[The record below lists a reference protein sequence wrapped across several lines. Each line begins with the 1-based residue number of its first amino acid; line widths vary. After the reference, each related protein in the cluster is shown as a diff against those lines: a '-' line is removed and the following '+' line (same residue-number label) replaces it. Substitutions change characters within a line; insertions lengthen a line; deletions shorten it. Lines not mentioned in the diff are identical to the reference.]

1 MGLLILILGLIVF
14 FGAHTFVTFREA
26 RAAAIERLGL
36 TGYRALFALV
46 SLAGLALIVWGFG
59 QYRAHDWI
67 QVWSPPAFM
76 RHITVGLMLFA
87 VILFTAAFIPSHIKA
102 KAKHPMLAGVKTWAL
117 AHLLSNGDLGSIL
130 LFGSFLAWGV
140 YARIAAKRR
149 GDVGRR
155 PRRRAG
161 PTTSSWSC
169 SASSFISRSA
179 TPSIRSSSACRC
191 SGMIPKSLFVQV
203 MRKTRNQA
211 GRDQPLPPDIRA
223 RKGGEPIVCL
233 TSYHAHTARIV
244 DKHCDVIL
252 VGDSLGMVMHG
263 LETTVPVTL
272 DMMILQGHAV
282 MRGSKRA
289 LVVVDMPFGSYEAS
303 KEQAFM
309 NAARVLKE
317 TGCGAIKVEG
327 GTRMAETIRFL
338 VERGVPVM
346 AHVGLTPQAINVI
359 GSFRAQGREEADWA
373 RIEDDALAVAEAGAF
388 SVVIEAVAEP
398 LARKLTAAVQ
408 IPTIGIGASVA
419 CDGQILVLEDML
431 GLSPRVPKFVKRYTD
446 LGPGIDKAIAD
457 YAAEVRARTFPGP
470 RARLC
475 DEGQKALNP

>member
-1 MGLLILILGLIVF
+1 MSVQDEIK
-14 FGAHTFVTFREA
+14 
-26 RAAAIERLGL
+26 RL
-36 TGYRALFALV
+36 
-46 SLAGLALIVWGFG
+46 
-59 QYRAHDWI
+59 
-67 QVWSPPAFM
+67 
-76 RHITVGLMLFA
+76 
-87 VILFTAAFIPSHIKA
+87 TA
-102 KAKHPMLAGVKTWAL
+102 
-117 AHLLSNGDLGSIL
+117 
-130 LFGSFLAWGV
+130 
-140 YARIAAKRR
+140 
-149 GDVGRR
+149 
-155 PRRRAG
+155 
-161 PTTSSWSC
+161 
-169 SASSFISRSA
+169 
-179 TPSIRSSSACRC
+179 
-191 SGMIPKSLFVQV
+191 
-203 MRKTRNQA
+203 
-211 GRDQPLPPDIRA
+211 PDIFA

-233 TSYHAHTARIV
+233 TSYHAHTARLV

-263 LETTVPVTL
+263 FETTVPVTL

-327 GTRMAETIRFL
+327 GTRMAETIAFL

-346 AHVGLTPQAINVI
+346 AHVGLTPQAINTI

-398 LARKLTAAVQ
+398 LARKLTAAVR

-431 GLSPRVPKFVKRYTD
+431 GLSPRVPKFVKRYGE
-446 LGPGIDKAIAD
+446 LGPGIDKAVAD
-457 YAAEVRARTFPGP
+457 YAADVRAPPFPGP
-470 RARLC
+470 EHVYAMK
-475 DEGQKALNP
+475 GKKP